1 MGAKARRSGI
11 DYLTMEHT
19 TSFEPTWPNLVA
31 AYYLVRDD
39 HG

>member
-19 TSFEPTWPNLVA
+19 TSFEPIWPTSDEEA
-31 AYYLVRDD
+31 ELVRLLRS
-39 HG
+39 